1 MGNLSPVHW
10 LIILVVLAAVL
21 PPMMRILRRT
31 GHSGWW
37 ALLYFVPLVGWIGLW
52 VFAYARWPAVDS
64 RDQASTV
71 P

>member
-1 MGNLSPVHW
+1 MALSPFHW
-10 LIILVVLAAVL
+10 MIVLIVVPVILLPLA
-21 PPMMRILRRT
+21 RILKRT

-64 RDQASTV
+64 EARADTFV
-71 P
+71 